1 MEMDSRQ
8 LIDAQFDRAVEIV
21 QSLPKTGPIQTGYED
36 KLNMY
41 SLYKQAT
48 VGNVQGPRPSVWD
61 MLGRAK
67 WDAWAKHKDLD
78 PYEAKWLYVDALLKV
93 LRKYPDKTVAR
104 DLVRELESYNGDPSN
119 LVMSGIT
126 SRSPGSA
133 SSGSSESDA
142 IPPLAQRPSDFMAS
156 QSRVVQPIPPP
167 GETNPLDSE
176 TDESTT
182 DEEDEAADVVPA
194 AIASSQQIPGQ
205 LNRPQSSLSS
215 RRYRTPMAGSLLVP
229 SSPPM
234 AVPATQP
241 HPGFQTQ
248 SAFGESAA
256 SLPSSAYP
264 PTSTSYPE
272 QIPNSSPL
280 DPSSSG
286 NDYAR
291 VGYRPPS
298 ASQYR
303 PYGLPPSGVPPRP
316 ASLPLLERAVES
328 VQVHLA
334 AITERLETLETV
346 LHHSTASLSPSGP
359 RSPALLAAGR
369 GSPFG
374 GGVGGSGLGGQQ
386 DGVRWDVDD
395 MGMWSLVLRPLARA
409 LRLFRQ
415 LALLLANG
423 GNRSPTFVVVRR
435 LFLDISF
442 VLCFLAVV
450 KAGWRRSGVR
460 RREVV
465 AALRGLWRAILGQQ
479 GVRHMVERGV

>member
-1 MEMDSRQ
+1 MDSRQ

-21 QSLPKTGPIQTGYED
+21 QSLPKTGPIQTAYED
-36 KLNMY
+36 KLNI
-41 SLYKQAT
+41 LYKQAT

-78 PYEAKWLYVDALLKV
+78 SYEAKWLYVDALLKV

-119 LVMSGIT
+119 LVMSGIS
-126 SRSPGSA
+126 SRPPASA
-133 SSGSSESDA
+133 SSGSSASGE
-142 IPPLAQRPSDFMAS
+142 IPPISQRPSEYMSA
-156 QSRVVQPIPPP
+156 QARVNQPPPPP
-167 GETNPLDSE
+167 GDPGVLDSE
-176 TDESTT
+176 TDESTS
-182 DEEDEAADVVPA
+182 DEEDEAADVVPP
-194 AIASSQQIPGQ
+194 AITSPLQVPGQ

-215 RRYRTPMAGSLLVP
+215 RRYRTPMAGSLLIP

-234 AVPATQP
+234 NVPATQP

-264 PTSTSYPE
+264 TTSVSYPE
-272 QIPNSSPL
+272 QIPH
-280 DPSSSG
+280 SSSVDPQDFVRG
-286 NDYAR
+286 
-291 VGYRPPS
+291 GYRPPS
-298 ASQYR
+298 QPQYR
-303 PYGLPPSGVPPRP
+303 TYGGSTVPPPRP

-334 AITERLETLETV
+334 AITERLETLESL
-346 LHHSTASLSPSGP
+346 LHHSTASLSPAGPGP
-359 RSPALLAAGR
+359 RSPGLLAGR
-369 GSPFG
+369 GSPSG
-374 GGVGGSGLGGQQ
+374 GGARGG
-386 DGVRWDVDD
+386 GVRWDVDD
-395 MGMWSLVLRPLARA
+395 MGMWTLVLHPLARA
-409 LRLFRQ
+409 LRLFKQ
-415 LALLLANG
+415 LAAFLANG
-423 GNRSPTFVVVRR
+423 EGRSPTFVVVRR

-442 VLCFLAVV
+442 VLCFLALV

-460 RREVV
+460 RKEVV

-479 GVRHMVERGV
+479 GRRHMVERGV